1 LLSFGCHG
9 EVEELALAPQL
20 LHDEAEM
27 AAYLEAFPYDRFQIS
42 EVPNLGKFYID
53 DNPTLVKKKL
63 RSGRPWEP
71 HLIREFE
78 EHVVPG
84 TTALDVGAHIGSL
97 TVPLARLVG
106 PEGRVY
112 AFEPQKHVYRELVHN
127 LRPNEL
133 TNAIPL
139 RFAVSSEPRII
150 EMTPVVIDD
159 GWVRIGEG
167 GDKAEAR
174 TIDSF
179 GFFDVSVIKIDVEL
193 HEVEVLK
200 GAEETITTFHPV
212 IFVEIGRQNLK
223 VVKTMLAGWG
233 YSLRRLPPW
242 ADYIAVFE
250 ASPKAKSR

>member
-1 LLSFGCHG
+1 
-9 EVEELALAPQL
+9 
-20 LHDEAEM
+20 M
-27 AAYLEAFPYDRFQIS
+27 
-42 EVPNLGKFYID
+42 
-53 DNPTLVKKKL
+53 VKQKL
-63 RSGRPWEP
+63 RSGQPWEP

-78 EHVVPG
+78 EHVVRG

-127 LRPNEL
+127 LRLNEL
-133 TNAIPL
+133 SNAIPL

-150 EMTPVVIDD
+150 EMTPIVIDD
-159 GWVRIGEG
+159 GWVRVGEG

-179 GFFDVSVIKIDVEL
+179 GFSNVSVIKIDFEF

-200 GAEETITTFHPV
+200 GAEETINAFHPV
-212 IFVEIGRQNLK
+212 IFAEIGRQNLK
-223 VVKTMLAGWG
+223 VAETMLAGWG
-233 YSLRRLPPW
+233 YSLQRLPPW
-242 ADYIAVFE
+242 ADYIAVFG
-250 ASPKAKSR
+250 ASPRAEPR